1 MGTYS
6 EQRGCDPTMT
16 NQIAF
21 PDDPENLP
29 IENKVAQTEWI
40 RKQNVVYDDFV
51 KGNQDYTALAKKHGI
66 TRAKAIEMVREVN
79 DYIKQSGAFKEMAKE
94 RLGEMDHHYSMLIK
108 AGWEAVEDMKDEGKK
123 ADKIPSALKAIADI
137 EAKRQEALQKA
148 GMYDDYEV
156 GDMLA
161 ESERKIDAIKEL
173 LKSVIT
179 KYPETKQMILVGL
192 RDIQDPDRLPEPDV
206 VPGEVK

>member
-1 MGTYS
+1 M
-6 EQRGCDPTMT
+6 
-16 NQIAF
+16 
-21 PDDPENLP
+21 
-29 IENKVAQTEWI
+29 QTEWI
-40 RKQNVVYDDFV
+40 RKQNAVYDDFV
-51 KGNQDYTALAKKHGI
+51 KGTQDYTALARKHGI

-108 AGWEAVEDMKDEGKK
+108 EGWQAVEDMKDEGKK

-148 GMYDDYEV
+148 GMYDDYEM

-161 ESERKIDAIKEL
+161 ESERKIEAIKEL
-173 LKSVIT
+173 LKEVIT
-179 KYPETKQMILVGL
+179 KFPETKNVILNGL
-192 RDIQDPDRLPEPDV
+192 KDIQDPNRLPEPDTI
-206 VPGEVK
+206 PGETA